1 MTIYRFRFKHQDGE
15 VANEECYEFV
25 DLAAALDEAKRVL
38 GEIAGD
44 GLPSGPDET
53 IAVELLNVGGN
64 CDCTCRP
71 HPANRFPICIAAD
84 SRRSD

>member
-1 MTIYRFRFKHQDGE
+1 MSIYRFRFKHQDGE

-53 IAVELLNVGGN
+53 IAVELLNVGG
-64 CDCTCRP
+64 T
-71 HPANRFPICIAAD
+71 AIARVGLTLAID
-84 SRRSD
+84 FLSA